1 MQKIA
6 LNVEQLSVASFDVGA
21 VEGDSGMFAI
31 SDAWTCRCTYE
42 VGCYNSKYCTGV
54 GCVQT
59 HADTCETAS
68 NSPC

>member
-1 MQKIA
+1 MKIA
-6 LNVEQLSVASFDVGA
+6 LNVEQLSVVSFDVSPIE
-21 VEGDSGMFAI
+21 EGDGLFALTGT
-31 SDAWTCRCTYE
+31 WTCRCTAE

-59 HADTCETAS
+59 QADTCMTAS